1 MHKTENIYV
10 DAYML
15 QIGAYM
21 LLTVFIYAAKVTYM
35 YLVVLHICTHT
46 GIYALTFCCHICYSY
61 YCQRSIYVDF
71 QSIYAVFIY
80 VVNWPTDALMYI
92 KLQSKYY
99 NRFE

>member
-35 YLVVLHICTHT
+35 YLAVLHICTHT
-46 GIYALTFCCHICYSY
+46 GIYALPAVIYATRIIVKGAYMHKTEN
-61 YCQRSIYVDF
+61 IYVDA
-71 QSIYAVFIY
+71 YM
-80 VVNWPTDALMYI
+80 L
-92 KLQSKYY
+92 
-99 NRFE
+99 